1 MLLSLP
7 GGKATIRDA
16 FGDAKDCENDRA
28 NAEHTAQFHFG
39 IVHTAQV
46 LQEYGSTRI
55 LRINQEEYQSPLK
68 PPCEVLLNLE
78 SADLRMLRPTT
89 RQ

>member
-39 IVHTAQV
+39 IVHTAHV
-46 LQEYGSTRI
+46 LQEYGSDKSGRVSVTI
-55 LRINQEEYQSPLK
+55 ETP
-68 PPCEVLLNLE
+68 
-78 SADLRMLRPTT
+78 M
-89 RQ
+89 